1 MRVEAFITGSV
12 ACIVR
17 IAGRLTPG
25 GIAALGLLTAALL
38 PRAWIEAGPSFCPFR
53 VWSGLPCPGCG
64 LTRSVVA
71 LAHGDPVGSLY
82 FHPLGVAVV
91 LALLVVVVAELVLA
105 ARRVWA
111 AQASGSPSAAT
122 LSTAALLDRAAR
134 GPLAWVAVAALAL
147 VWAVR
152 IPLFLNGTWTF

>member
-1 MRVEAFITGSV
+1 MRVESLITGSMAFV
-12 ACIVR
+12 VR
-17 IAGRLTPG
+17 VGGRLTPG
-25 GIAALGLLTAALL
+25 GIAALGLLAAALL

-71 LAHGDPVGSLY
+71 LAHGDLAGSLY
-82 FHPLGVAVV
+82 FHPLGAAVV
-91 LALLVVVVAELVLA
+91 LALVSVAVAELALA
-105 ARRVWA
+105 GRRLRAGQAR
-111 AQASGSPSAAT
+111 GS
-122 LSTAALLDRAAR
+122 LSTVALLDRAAR
-134 GPLAWVAVAALAL
+134 GPLPWVAVAALAL